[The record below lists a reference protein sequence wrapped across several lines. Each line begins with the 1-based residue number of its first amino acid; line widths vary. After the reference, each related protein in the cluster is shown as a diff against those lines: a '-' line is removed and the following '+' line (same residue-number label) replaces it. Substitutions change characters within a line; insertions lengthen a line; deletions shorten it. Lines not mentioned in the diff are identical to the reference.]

1 MLNTFSTLRLVFY
14 NYNSKRMNQQID
26 GFFFFFFFFFFL
38 QTSKTYTRDSRKKSL
53 NS

>member
-26 GFFFFFFFFFFL
+26 GFFFFFFFL

>member
-26 GFFFFFFFFFFL
+26 GFFFFFFFL
-38 QTSKTYTRDSRKKSL
+38 KTSKTYTRDSRKKSL